1 MGGKR
6 RRGGLGD
13 WRGWRG
19 LVWSAE
25 VGGLPSARSH
35 LADGRLGVRA
45 LFTWFESLYILA
57 TTVYSR
63 HNSEHLRGI

>member
-6 RRGGLGD
+6 RVVGRLE
-13 WRGWRG
+13 RMAQG

-25 VGGLPSARSH
+25 VSGLPSAWSY
-35 LADGRLGVRA
+35 LADERLGVRT
-45 LFTWFESLYILA
+45 LFTWFESLYILG

-63 HNSEHLRGI
+63 HSSGHLRGI